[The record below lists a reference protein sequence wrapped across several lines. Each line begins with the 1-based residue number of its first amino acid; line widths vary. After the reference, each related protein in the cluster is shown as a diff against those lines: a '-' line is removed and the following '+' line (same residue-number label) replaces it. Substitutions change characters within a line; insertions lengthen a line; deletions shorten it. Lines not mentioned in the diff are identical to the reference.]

1 MCYNTVS
8 LINVNW
14 STLIVF
20 ELSQVGRG
28 SITPSQV
35 IDLTSSVV
43 VVMGGISITV
53 EAIWVVV
60 LDVVSVS
67 LLLSFGFLD

>member
-43 VVMGGISITV
+43 VMGGISITV

-67 LLLSFGFLD
+67 LLLSFGSLD

>member
-1 MCYNTVS
+1 MLYTVS

-35 IDLTSSVV
+35 IDPTSSVV
-43 VVMGGISITV
+43 VMGSISITV
-53 EAIWVVV
+53 EALRVVV
-60 LDVVSVS
+60 LDVVSVG